1 VYAVPQPPS
10 VVVVLAR
17 AQLHDPVASLSDQ
30 SAAAIITFVD
40 HRIVRAAYQT
50 AISFTFITSPAIS
63 QDMSR

>member
-1 VYAVPQPPS
+1 
-10 VVVVLAR
+10 VVLAR

-50 AISFTFITSPAIS
+50 AISFTFITSPA
-63 QDMSR
+63 